1 MADLS
6 LSRSQLL
13 LLAGTANRP
22 LAEEMAEHLGQPL
35 CAVTIRRFAD
45 GEIFVKIDE
54 NVRGRDV
61 FIIQPTNP
69 PAENHLELL
78 FLIDA
83 ARRASAARITAVLP
97 YFGYARQDRK
107 DQPRVAISAKLMANL
122 ITAAGADRVLGM
134 DFHSHQLQGFFD
146 IPVDHLYA
154 APVFVSHF
162 RQKQLYDPVVV
173 APDVGSAKM
182 ARGFAK
188 RLNAS
193 LAIIDKRRPS
203 ANVAEVVNVV
213 GEVADPAARIE
224 APIGRDVK
232 HRQRMVVVAGGREAI
247 TEFVRLGVA
256 GGHSLLQVSL
266 TTGRTHQIRVHLA
279 FIKHPVLGD
288 PVYGHQS
295 PLIGRPALH
304 AETLTLRHPRTGKS
318 MTWQAAPPEDF
329 ELAWNSLSVRT
340 MR

>member
-1 MADLS
+1 VSEVEHHTVPVDAPRLDQYLAGLLSGQSRNRVQRLIADGHVRVNDGAARAGLRLRKGDRLS
-6 LSRSQLL
+6 WELPPTTPSRLQAEAMDLRVL
-13 LLAGTANRP
+13 YEDDDLVVIDKPAGLVVHPGPGHATGTLVHGLLARGAGWSTIGGAERP
-22 LAEEMAEHLGQPL
+22 GIVHRL
-35 CAVTIRRFAD
+35 D
-45 GEIFVKIDE
+45 
-54 NVRGRDV
+54 RD
-61 FIIQPTNP
+61 TSG
-69 PAENHLELL
+69 
-78 FLIDA
+78 LIVVARNDA
-83 ARRASAARITAVLP
+83 THRALTR
-97 YFGYARQDRK
+97 
-107 DQPRVAISAKLMANL
+107 
-122 ITAAGADRVLGM
+122 
-134 DFHSHQLQGFFD
+134 QLQ
-146 IPVDHLYA
+146 
-154 APVFVSHF
+154 
-162 RQKQLYDPVVV
+162 Q
-173 APDVGSAKM
+173 
-182 ARGFAK
+182 
-188 RLNAS
+188 RLMTRRYR
-193 LAIIDKRRPS
+193 AI
-203 ANVAEVVNVV
+203 AV
-213 GEVADPAARIE
+213 GEVVDPAARIE

-288 PVYGHQS
+288 PVYGHRS

>member
-1 MADLS
+1 VSEVEHHTVPVDAPRLDQYLAGLLSGQSRNRVQRLIADGHVRVNDGAARAGLRLRKGDRLS
-6 LSRSQLL
+6 WELPPTTPSRLQAEAMDLRVL
-13 LLAGTANRP
+13 YEDDDLVVIDKPAGLVVHPGPGHATGTLVHGLLARGAGWSTIGGAERP
-22 LAEEMAEHLGQPL
+22 GIVHRL
-35 CAVTIRRFAD
+35 D
-45 GEIFVKIDE
+45 
-54 NVRGRDV
+54 RD
-61 FIIQPTNP
+61 TYG
-69 PAENHLELL
+69 
-78 FLIDA
+78 LIVVARNDA
-83 ARRASAARITAVLP
+83 THRALTR
-97 YFGYARQDRK
+97 
-107 DQPRVAISAKLMANL
+107 
-122 ITAAGADRVLGM
+122 
-134 DFHSHQLQGFFD
+134 QLQ
-146 IPVDHLYA
+146 
-154 APVFVSHF
+154 
-162 RQKQLYDPVVV
+162 Q
-173 APDVGSAKM
+173 
-182 ARGFAK
+182 
-188 RLNAS
+188 RLMTRRYR
-193 LAIIDKRRPS
+193 AI
-203 ANVAEVVNVV
+203 AV

-232 HRQRMVVVAGGREAI
+232 HRQRMVVVAGGRQAI
-247 TEFVRLGVA
+247 TEFVRLGVS

>member
-1 MADLS
+1 VSEVEHHTVPVDAPRLD
-6 LSRSQLL
+6 QY
-13 LLAGTANRP
+13 LAGLLSGQSRNRVQR
-22 LAEEMAEHLGQPL
+22 L
-35 CAVTIRRFAD
+35 IAD
-45 GEIFVKIDE
+45 GHVRVNDGAARAGLRLRKGDRLSWELPPTTPSRLQAEAMDLRVLYEDDDLVVIDKPAGLPVHAGPGGGPNLE
-54 NVRGRDV
+54 ANFEALRFGL
-61 FIIQPTNP
+61 PAP
-69 PAENHLELL
+69 PALALMGGLGTVL
-78 FLIDA
+78 FGAVGLARTLFVVA
-83 ARRASAARITAVLP
+83 AIPL
-97 YFGYARQDRK
+97 G
-107 DQPRVAISAKLMANL
+107 
-122 ITAAGADRVLGM
+122 VLGAYRL
-134 DFHSHQLQGFFD
+134 DRDTSGLIVVARNDATHRALTRQLQ
-146 IPVDHLYA
+146 
-154 APVFVSHF
+154 
-162 RQKQLYDPVVV
+162 Q
-173 APDVGSAKM
+173 
-182 ARGFAK
+182 
-188 RLNAS
+188 RLMTRRYR
-193 LAIIDKRRPS
+193 AI
-203 ANVAEVVNVV
+203 AV

-247 TEFVRLGVA
+247 TEFIRLGVA

-288 PVYGHQS
+288 PVYGHRS

>member
-1 MADLS
+1 MSEIEHHTVPVDAPRLDQYLAGLLTGQSRNRVQQLIAGGHVRVNDGAARAALRLRKGDRLSWELPPTAPSRLQPEAMDLRV
-6 LSRSQLL
+6 LYEDDDLVVIDKPAGL
-13 LLAGTANRP
+13 VVHPGPGHATGTLVHGLLARGAAWSTIGGAERP
-22 LAEEMAEHLGQPL
+22 GIVHRL
-35 CAVTIRRFAD
+35 D
-45 GEIFVKIDE
+45 
-54 NVRGRDV
+54 RD
-61 FIIQPTNP
+61 TSG
-69 PAENHLELL
+69 
-78 FLIDA
+78 LIVVARNDA
-83 ARRASAARITAVLP
+83 THRALTR
-97 YFGYARQDRK
+97 
-107 DQPRVAISAKLMANL
+107 
-122 ITAAGADRVLGM
+122 
-134 DFHSHQLQGFFD
+134 QLQ
-146 IPVDHLYA
+146 
-154 APVFVSHF
+154 
-162 RQKQLYDPVVV
+162 Q
-173 APDVGSAKM
+173 
-182 ARGFAK
+182 
-188 RLNAS
+188 RLMTRRYR
-193 LAIIDKRRPS
+193 AI
-203 ANVAEVVNVV
+203 AV

-288 PVYGHQS
+288 PVYGRRS

-318 MTWQAAPPEDF
+318 MTWEAAPPEDF

>member
-1 MADLS
+1 MDLRV
-6 LSRSQLL
+6 LYEDDDLVVIDKPAGL
-13 LLAGTANRP
+13 VVHPGPGHATGTLVHGLLARGAGWSTIGGAERP
-22 LAEEMAEHLGQPL
+22 GIVHRL
-35 CAVTIRRFAD
+35 D
-45 GEIFVKIDE
+45 
-54 NVRGRDV
+54 RD
-61 FIIQPTNP
+61 TSG
-69 PAENHLELL
+69 
-78 FLIDA
+78 LIVVARNDA
-83 ARRASAARITAVLP
+83 THRALTR
-97 YFGYARQDRK
+97 
-107 DQPRVAISAKLMANL
+107 
-122 ITAAGADRVLGM
+122 
-134 DFHSHQLQGFFD
+134 QLQ
-146 IPVDHLYA
+146 
-154 APVFVSHF
+154 
-162 RQKQLYDPVVV
+162 Q
-173 APDVGSAKM
+173 
-182 ARGFAK
+182 
-188 RLNAS
+188 RLMTRRYR
-193 LAIIDKRRPS
+193 AI
-203 ANVAEVVNVV
+203 AV

-232 HRQRMVVVAGGREAI
+232 HRQRMVVVAGGRQAI

-288 PVYGHQS
+288 PVYGHRS

>member
-1 MADLS
+1 VSEVEHHTVPVDAPRLDQYLAGLLSGQSRNRVQRLIADGHVRVNDGAARAGLRLRKGDRLS
-6 LSRSQLL
+6 WELPPTTPSRLQAEAMDLRVL
-13 LLAGTANRP
+13 YEDDDLVVIDKPAGLVVHPGPGHATGTLVHGLLARGAGWSTIGGAERP
-22 LAEEMAEHLGQPL
+22 GIVHRL
-35 CAVTIRRFAD
+35 D
-45 GEIFVKIDE
+45 
-54 NVRGRDV
+54 RD
-61 FIIQPTNP
+61 TSG
-69 PAENHLELL
+69 
-78 FLIDA
+78 LIVVARNDA
-83 ARRASAARITAVLP
+83 THRALTR
-97 YFGYARQDRK
+97 
-107 DQPRVAISAKLMANL
+107 
-122 ITAAGADRVLGM
+122 
-134 DFHSHQLQGFFD
+134 QLQ
-146 IPVDHLYA
+146 
-154 APVFVSHF
+154 
-162 RQKQLYDPVVV
+162 Q
-173 APDVGSAKM
+173 
-182 ARGFAK
+182 
-188 RLNAS
+188 RLMTRRYR
-193 LAIIDKRRPS
+193 AI
-203 ANVAEVVNVV
+203 AV